1 MLRWHFVNDELVA
14 YSEMD
19 VGCSIPFVVDG
30 LKVSKRKIVSHALKR
45 NVTSDLKVAQ
55 FAASVTEAMPTTTEK
70 FRCRT
75 RWCDHAAIRGRGKLQ
90 RAFAGPC
97 RVSSGRV
104 LGDNASQVTC
114 TSVCFHLQQGGSS
127 LVSSRSF
134 IAAIR
139 ESSSPARRPCSASR
153 CD

>member
-55 FAASVTEAMPTTTEK
+55 FAASVTEAMAYHYREVS
-70 FRCRT
+70 
-75 RWCDHAAIRGRGKLQ
+75 LQ
-90 RAFAGPC
+90 DA
-97 RVSSGRV
+97 VV
-104 LGDNASQVTC
+104 
-114 TSVCFHLQQGGSS
+114 
-127 LVSSRSF
+127 
-134 IAAIR
+134 
-139 ESSSPARRPCSASR
+139 
-153 CD
+153 